1 MCSSSKIHA
10 YSLKFPSLICE
21 SGEPGGP
28 SGSREPPGGLRE
40 PGLVSEV
47 RMVS

>member
-10 YSLKFPSLICE
+10 YSLKSPSLICG
-21 SGEPGGP
+21 SGEPSGP
-28 SGSREPPGGLRE
+28 SGSREPGELRE